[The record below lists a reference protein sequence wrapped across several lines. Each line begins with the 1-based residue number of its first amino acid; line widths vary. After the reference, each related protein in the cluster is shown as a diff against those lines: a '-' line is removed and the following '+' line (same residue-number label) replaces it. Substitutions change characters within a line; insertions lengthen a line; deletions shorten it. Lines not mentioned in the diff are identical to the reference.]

1 MNFFFFLQRRK
12 MRRKRRRRAP
22 LATTIST
29 AAAPKSP
36 LLLYFSKAIAMCHE
50 MCNRTRSTRTK
61 LRSFSSYSFFFFFFS
76 TSLTAALTFLLHK
89 SFSPL
94 SSHSFV
100 SVFLSRVSI
109 LREDVKRFGR
119 ASFFLFFSS
128 SSFLVASLF
137 SQHPS
142 HRRRVATSPAVVGR
156 EPHTRGKSVKVSR

>member
-1 MNFFFFLQRRK
+1 

-61 LRSFSSYSFFFFFFS
+61 LRSFSSYSFFFS
-76 TSLTAALTFLLHK
+76 TSLTAALTFLLHE

-109 LREDVKRFGR
+109 LHEDVKRFGR
-119 ASFFLFFSS
+119 ASFFFFSS